1 MIGLLRMIEQEF
13 DDFNEERAKHKG
25 LKSLVDFSSTVPNY
39 EGSEVTLE
47 VKPVFKKKL
56 ISSVYIKEDKSKG
69 QLF

>member
-13 DDFNEERAKHKG
+13 DDFNDERAKHKG
-25 LKSLVDFSSTVPNY
+25 LKTLIDFTTSSPNY
-39 EGSEVTLE
+39 EGSKVTLE

-56 ISSVYIKEDKSKG
+56 TTSVYIKEDKSKG